1 MMELQSLINN
11 LSSRFMERDDEIKG
25 IVLSLMTR
33 EHCLFIGPP
42 GTAKSALVE
51 AAAAMSGLSYFRAL
65 VTKFTTPDELFGPPD
80 IRELEKG
87 IYKRNSS
94 GMLPEAKVI
103 FLDEVFKASPS
114 ILNTLLSIM
123 QERVFRNGAM
133 HKVPLISLF
142 GASNEVPEG
151 EDDAALSA
159 FNDRF
164 LLRYQVKP
172 ISDPNTFISVLSIY
186 EPTENINP
194 LNITWSEIFNKV
206 DNIKVAPDIYS
217 AVYDIKKKIGEDE
230 NAPFISDR
238 RWRKSIKLL
247 KAHAVL
253 DGRDAVDDEDF
264 EILVHALWDPGF
276 PESRQAVE
284 KAVQSVADPISL
296 KLQELLNAA
305 VDTANEALNASAE
318 DEAAKG
324 LEAMK
329 GLKKALAEINNLS
342 VYSTSSKAA
351 KIATVRAKIT
361 ELQKE
366 VSAKCLGIT
375 L

>member
-51 AAAAMSGLSYFRAL
+51 AAATMSGLSYFRAL

-80 IRELEKG
+80 IGELEKG
-87 IYKRNSS
+87 IYKRNTA
-94 GMLPEAKVI
+94 GMLPEAETV

-151 EDDAALSA
+151 EDDVALSA
-159 FNDRF
+159 FSDRF

-172 ISDPNTFISVLSIY
+172 ISDPNTFISVLSID
-186 EPTENINP
+186 EPTDNIKP
-194 LNITWSEIFNKV
+194 LNVKWNDVFCELYNV
-206 DNIKVAPDIYS
+206 KVAPDIYS
-217 AVYDIKKKIGEDE
+217 AVYDIKKKISEDE

-247 KAHAVL
+247 KANAVIN
-253 DGRDAVDDEDF
+253 GRDAVDDEDF
-264 EILVHALWDPGF
+264 EILVHALWDPEF

-284 KAVQSVADPISL
+284 KAIQSVADPISL

-305 VDTANEALNASAE
+305 TEVANEALNASAE

-329 GLKKALAEINNLS
+329 GLKKLLTELNNIS
-342 VYSTSSKAA
+342 SSAPSKAA
-351 KIATVRAKIT
+351 RIAAVRDKIT